1 MHVHVPPISGPSLL
15 SKCTV
20 EVQAPVASFSGA
32 KSVWWV
38 LRLCQAY
45 AVEMAVKDLP
55 QGHCPMI
62 PVCTRGG
69 AWLTCSAT
77 ARTVDSA
84 GHACGGGRW
93 TIGKE
98 HATHPRLGW
107 TAGSRAESTQHIP
120 STYYI
125 RAGVWRQGRV
135 GRCRC
140 MAVMIHAPDSRL
152 QLFWFS

>member
-32 KSVWWV
+32 KSVLWV

-55 QGHCPMI
+55 QVHCPMI

-69 AWLTCSAT
+69 AWWTCFAT

-84 GHACGGGRW
+84 GHACGVGDGQSGRSMLLIQDSGGLQDP
-93 TIGKE
+93 G
-98 HATHPRLGW
+98 PR
-107 TAGSRAESTQHIP
+107 AP
-120 STYYI
+120 STHLALI
-125 RAGVWRQGRV
+125 ISVLESGGKVVLADAGAWQ
-135 GRCRC
+135 
-140 MAVMIHAPDSRL
+140 S
-152 QLFWFS
+152 